1 MQKGARNVKSNTRR
15 LACARV
21 VPERDHNLTANATN
35 NVAVRFLWLDF
46 QAKTI
51 SKPKFAI

>member
-21 VPERDHNLTANATN
+21 VPERNHNLSANATN
-35 NVAVRFLWLDF
+35 NAVRFLWLDF

-51 SKPKFAI
+51 NKPKFAI